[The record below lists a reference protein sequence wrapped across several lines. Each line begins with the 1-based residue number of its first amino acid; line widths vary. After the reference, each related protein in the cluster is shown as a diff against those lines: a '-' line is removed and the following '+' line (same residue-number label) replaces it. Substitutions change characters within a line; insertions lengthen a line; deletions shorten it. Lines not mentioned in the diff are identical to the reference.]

1 MTKIPQKIKKNSTA
15 TSAQRYCIR
24 GPLKE
29 KTYSESGRKN
39 EYYYISLVEW
49 ECGRGMTNEEFYL
62 VDSCTTT

>member
-1 MTKIPQKIKKNSTA
+1 LMTKIPQKIKKNSTA

-39 EYYYISLVEW
+39 EYYYISLVE
-49 ECGRGMTNEEFYL
+49 
-62 VDSCTTT
+62 